1 MNVDFMKCFFPGAV
15 VAEDLYEH
23 RIDVAH
29 QAVYVALGA
38 WAGGETGSFHEA
50 PKGGEVAEVRPHKG
64 LSPPGEGGGRVSWS
78 T

>member
-29 QAVYVALGA
+29 PAVYVALGA
-38 WAGGETGSFHEA
+38 
-50 PKGGEVAEVRPHKG
+50 
-64 LSPPGEGGGRVSWS
+64 
-78 T
+78 